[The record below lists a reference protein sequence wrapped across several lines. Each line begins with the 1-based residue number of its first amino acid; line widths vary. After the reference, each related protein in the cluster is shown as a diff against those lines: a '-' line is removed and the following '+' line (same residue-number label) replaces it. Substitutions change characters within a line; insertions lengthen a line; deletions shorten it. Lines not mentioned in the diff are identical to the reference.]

1 MAEIVEVTPKKTPEI
16 VEVTPER
23 VSDPGKQAL
32 AGLSDI
38 GTGIPAVLGL
48 AGGGLQAGYNT
59 LFDKGSF
66 KENFAKAISDE
77 GIDQFLL
84 NAGLKGRSAV
94 NEFLGIAEPIS
105 TEDQAARLAAS
116 LIPIPGLGVIGGA
129 SKLARVGRGVGNVL
143 TPIVKAGPKG
153 NRFNRGF
160 GLRAG
165 AQLGLGGAIDQGIRA
180 VLDDPKHPLAFSK
193 EALAGR
199 LDPIDPAIGGAG
211 QDELVGQA
219 SLDTLQE
226 VEQLSLDPKITE
238 LTADGFEA
246 RRELDKKVQKNAEW
260 EGVKTWLLIAGAAG
274 GAYGGIKWA
283 QRIAAKNAAR
293 SAPFGVDDT
302 TEALPEAVTQGT
314 FKYMGETLVD
324 RSRALANS
332 LKKMG
337 HSQENIDHVVADSH
351 IDPFGMAESVLNTG
365 EFGQGFSR
373 TTHALRDLE
382 IEYES
387 LGENKAIFDKAMVAQ
402 SERATRGRTGDANLW
417 KATRTTDELEE
428 LIAAGEG
435 NKKVLDLME
444 KFGDVFETHLD
455 YQVFR
460 KMIDPRKAQELKD
473 QFARNGRL
481 TYMPIYKAKGS
492 DLLRGTARLLG
503 FNTNQGKELQVM
515 AEFMARSGDN
525 IDTPIGPVD
534 ALRQYTI
541 HSIEAANTNAYRM
554 QALSAL
560 SGVDFTTGQLR
571 RVFIDGKGGRNIV
584 GEGAPPRPDHTGRG
598 TTYVGKGAID
608 DIDELGNAK
617 IQVTA
622 GDPRGASRKFASGS
636 LADIEKQAPDE
647 FITVHHQGELHVFH
661 VPDKGLRA
669 AMELRPQLG
678 AKLAFMNHY
687 KNLFTRFTTGNLSL
701 FAPISHAFSAQQVAL
716 ATTAREGLGAGFKSI
731 GQGLKAS
738 TSLAIDNTAKEAAQF
753 LSYRLATNTGIGKI
767 APQASEQL
775 RDIFERRFRD
785 SMMNR
790 VGRETGRLS
799 SGLHANSFSGNVA
812 DFADSV
818 GSNFAG
824 KYGAKQMGLV
834 WRMWK
839 GWNTAIHEGPAYGA
853 MLKKIGEARNAGQEI
868 TPRVM
873 REAVDHSKTVA
884 GDMRRLGG
892 SDLAKAIN
900 ASVPFSSAMI
910 QSWNA
915 LGSAAKHDWQKF
927 AMGAAAMIGAPT
939 VMEMLYS
946 ATLGEE
952 YREYYW
958 NTFTTQQR
966 ADNMIIFIPGR
977 PPEEAIIIPI
987 SPEWGLFRGAVMET
1001 MDAIFDFSQVGA
1013 LKEAGTDQ
1021 AKVSRNQLW
1030 AGIARVLDV
1039 PLPPLASA
1047 AFTAV
1052 GADVRFGLHMEESGD
1067 PDTPGAEVSLFRS
1080 IPLAKGERI
1089 TRRSGQ
1095 AKHAG
1100 STIDT
1105 DIVNI
1110 LQDVFGS
1117 AGALYVGVHEAFMA
1131 GKRDKLDG
1139 GISSGLENAAS
1150 AFGNGLRKQARW
1162 TQPLFGKT
1170 LRPNANDEV
1179 ATLLFNRREALK
1191 RLGNDFQ
1198 SYFSGG
1204 QVDRQG
1210 IPSIGNQDVPPDDP
1224 INFELSGDAKTVLAN
1239 VSLLDREISGIRGQI
1254 SKMANATNLGS
1265 AREKEKLID
1274 GKTLEIQALKARQL
1288 SSILDYEA
1296 HASEVLTKRYKRPV
1310 RINLGTFRPRPNL
1323 PTSSIGQELRKTPQT
1338 SQ

>member
-59 LFDKGSF
+59 LFDEGSF

-129 SKLARVGRGVGNVL
+129 SKLARIARGVGNVL
-143 TPIVKAGPKG
+143 TPVVKAGPKG

-165 AQLGLGGAIDQGIRA
+165 AQLGIGGTIDQSIRA
-180 VLDDPKHPLAFSK
+180 ILDDPKHPLAFSK

-199 LDPIDPAIGGAG
+199 LDPIHPAIGGAG

-238 LTADGFEA
+238 VTADGFEA

-260 EGVKTWLLIAGAAG
+260 EGVRNWLLIAGAAA

-283 QRIAAKNAAR
+283 QRLATKNAAR
-293 SAPFGVDDT
+293 SAPFG
-302 TEALPEAVTQGT
+302 TEEAAPYVPERNSLQA
-314 FKYMGETLVD
+314 FGETMVD
-324 RSRALANS
+324 RSKALANS
-332 LKKMG
+332 LKRMG
-337 HSQENIDHVVADSH
+337 HGKENIDHVVADSH

-365 EFGQGFSR
+365 EFGQGFAR

-382 IEYES
+382 IEYEA
-387 LGENKAIFDKAMVAQ
+387 LGNNKAVFDKAMIAQ
-402 SERATRGRTGDANLW
+402 SERATRGRAGTDPTLW
-417 KATRTTDELEE
+417 RSSRTTDELEGM
-428 LIAAGEG
+428 IAAGE
-435 NKKVLDLME
+435 NSKPVLALMK
-444 KFGDVFETHLD
+444 KFGDVFDTHLD
-455 YQVFR
+455 YQVHR
-460 KMIDPRKAQELKD
+460 KMITKEVADGLREEFKRGD
-473 QFARNGRL
+473 RL
-481 TYMPIYKAKGS
+481 AYMPIYKARGS
-492 DLLRGTARLLG
+492 DMLRGAARLLG
-503 FNTNQGKELQVM
+503 IHTDKGKELHIM

-525 IDTPIGPVD
+525 IDAPIGPVD

-541 HSIEAANTNAYRM
+541 HSIEAANTNAYRI

-560 SGVDFTTGQLR
+560 SGIDLTSGSLR
-571 RVFIDGKGGRNIV
+571 RVFVDAKGKRHV
-584 GEGAPPRPDHTGRG
+584 VHPSAKPRPSHTGRD
-598 TTYVGKGAID
+598 TTYIGKSS
-608 DIDELGNAK
+608 IDEVDEIGNAK
-617 IQVTA
+617 ILAVGDDPA
-622 GDPRGASRKFASGS
+622 GAGKKFTEGTIGD
-636 LADIEKQAPDE
+636 LEKQFPDE
-647 FITVHHQGELHVFH
+647 IITVHHQGELHVFH
-661 VPDKGLRA
+661 VPDAGLRA

-687 KNLFTRFTTGNLSL
+687 KSLFTRFTTGNLSL

-738 TSLAIDNTAKEAAQF
+738 TSLAIDNTAKEVAQF
-753 LSYRLATNTGIGKI
+753 LSYRIATNTGIGKM
-767 APQASEQL
+767 APQISAQL
-775 RDIFERRFRD
+775 RDTFERRFRD
-785 SMMNR
+785 SIINR

-818 GSNFAG
+818 GNNFAG
-824 KYGAKQMGLV
+824 VYGAKQMGLM
-834 WRMWK
+834 WRVWK
-839 GWNTAIHEGPAYGA
+839 GWNTAAHEGPAYGA
-853 MLKKIGEARNAGQEI
+853 MLKKIGEARMAGQEI
-868 TPRVM
+868 TPKVM

-884 GDMRRLGG
+884 GDMRRMGG
-892 SDLAKAIN
+892 SELAKTIN
-900 ASVPFSSAMI
+900 ASVPFSAAMI

-915 LGSAAKHDWQKF
+915 LGSAFKHDWQKF
-927 AMGAAAMIGAPT
+927 ILGASVMIGVPT
-939 VMEMLYS
+939 VSEMFIA

-952 YREYYW
+952 YRDYYW
-958 NTFTTQQR
+958 NKFTTQQR

-977 PPEEAIIIPI
+977 PPEEAIIMPI
-987 SPEWGLFRGAVMET
+987 SPEWGLFRGAVMEAV
-1001 MDAIFDFSQVGA
+1001 DAIFDFSQVGS
-1013 LKEAGTDQ
+1013 LGEASSDQ
-1021 AKVSRNQLW
+1021 EKISRQQLW
-1030 AGIARVLDV
+1030 ASVARVFDL
-1039 PLPPLASA
+1039 PLPPLISMGFSMA
-1047 AFTAV
+1047 
-1052 GADVRFGLHMEESGD
+1052 GADVRAGLHMEESGD
-1067 PDTPGAEVSLFRS
+1067 PDDPGAKVSLFRS
-1080 IPLAKGERI
+1080 IPLAKGERV
-1089 TRRSGQ
+1089 TRRSGY
-1095 AKHAG
+1095 AKFAG
-1100 STIDT
+1100 STLDT
-1105 DIVNI
+1105 DTVAI
-1110 LQDVFGS
+1110 LQDIFGS

-1131 GKRDKLDG
+1131 GKRDKVG
-1139 GISSGLENAAS
+1139 GGVGAGITNAAD
-1150 AFGNGLRKQARW
+1150 AFGHGLRKQMRYLPP
-1162 TQPLFGKT
+1162 TLFGNA
-1170 LRPNANDEV
+1170 LRHSASDEI
-1179 ATLLFNRREALK
+1179 ATKLHHRREALK

-1204 QVDRQG
+1204 LVDRQG
-1210 IPSIGNQDVPPDDP
+1210 FPSIGDQDVPPDDP
-1224 INFELSGDAKTVLAN
+1224 INYELSGDAKTVLSSVA
-1239 VSLLDREISGIRGQI
+1239 LLDKEISGLRGQI
-1254 SKMANATNLGS
+1254 SKMGNATNLGS
-1265 AREKEKLID
+1265 AAEKDKLMEA
-1274 GKTLEIQALKARQL
+1274 KTLEIQALKARQL

-1310 RINLGTFRPRPNL
+1310 HINLGTFRPRPDL

-1338 SQ
+1338 SR